1 MRKIL
6 LFLVFITLTNNSHSN
21 EKQSMLKFN
30 ASCVECHPNPKH
42 RTVLSE
48 NSFDCVSCH
57 MPLESS
63 KLMKIQIN
71 LDSISPVQVRTH
83 RIGIYIEGELLL

>member
-1 MRKIL
+1 
-6 LFLVFITLTNNSHSN
+6 
-21 EKQSMLKFN
+21 MLKFN
-30 ASCVECHPNPKH
+30 ASCIECHPNQKH
-42 RTVLSE
+42 STVLSE

-57 MPLESS
+57 MPLEAS

-83 RIGIYIEGELLL
+83 KIGIYIEGELIQ